1 MTIVKSLDELL
12 GHWLSDSD
20 LADTAISGLSID
32 SRRVVKGD
40 LFFAYPGGTSDGRDY
55 IDDAVDRGA
64 CLVVYEA
71 DGCATPPKASVP
83 VVPLHALREK
93 VGVIAERFFDNPGKD
108 LFIVGITGT
117 NGKTSCAHLLAQAFS
132 NLGINSGLIGTLGW
146 GFVGDLHRNPLTTP
160 DPVSLHHMLQQ
171 LRIQGATHVCM
182 EVSSH
187 ALAQGRVSGVCF
199 DAALFTNLSH
209 DHLDYHDNL
218 QDYADAKAQ
227 LFDSTTL
234 RFAVING
241 DDEFGRNLVG
251 RVRAPTWT
259 FGLDRGEVR
268 ASEIKTGVAGLNLVL
283 QSPAGSIDTHAQLI
297 GRLNVH
303 NVLAVAAV
311 LLADGSSTVKVA
323 QAIDRLHPVPGRME
337 LFQKGRS
344 FEPSVVVD
352 YAHTPDALERALTSV
367 REHCLGR
374 VWCVFGCGGDRD
386 RAKRPIMGAIAER
399 LADEVVVTDD
409 NPRHETARSIT
420 DQIVAGMTRAPRVIN
435 DRVRAIEWAIER
447 ADTDDWVLVAGK
459 GHETT
464 QQVGDSFLE
473 MDDRSIVS
481 ECLGVAA

>member
-1 MTIVKSLDELL
+1 MTAVKPLGELL
-12 GHWLSDSD
+12 GQWLSDSN
-20 LADTAISGLSID
+20 LADVEITGLSID
-32 SRRVVKGD
+32 SRRVAKGD
-40 LFFAYPGGTSDGRDY
+40 LFFAYPGVTCDGRDY
-55 IDDAVDRGA
+55 VDDAVSRGA
-64 CLVVYEA
+64 CLVLYEA
-71 DGCATPPKASVP
+71 EGCAIPPKASVP
-83 VVPLHALREK
+83 VVPLPALRKK
-93 VGVIAERFFDNPGKD
+93 VGIIAERFFDKPGKE

-132 NLGINSGLIGTLGW
+132 SLGVKSGLVGTLGW
-146 GFVGDLHRNPLTTP
+146 GFVDELHKNPLTTP
-160 DPVSLHHMLQQ
+160 DPVSLHHMLRTLQA
-171 LRIQGATHVCM
+171 RGATHVCM

-218 QDYADAKAQ
+218 EDYANAKAQ
-227 LFDSTTL
+227 LFESTTL

-241 DDEFGRNLVG
+241 DDEFGQDLIG
-251 RVRAPTWT
+251 RVKAPTWT
-259 FGLDRGEVR
+259 FGLDHGDVTT
-268 ASEIKTGVAGLNLVL
+268 SKIKAGVAGLNLAL
-283 QSPAGSIDTHAQLI
+283 ESPAGAIDVRARLI
-297 GRLNVH
+297 GRLNIH

-311 LLADGSSTVKVA
+311 LLADGSSSATVA
-323 QAIDRLHPVPGRME
+323 QAIDCLDPVPGRME
-337 LFQKGRS
+337 LFQKGKS
-344 FEPSVVVD
+344 YEPSVVVD

-386 RAKRPIMGAIAER
+386 RVKRPLMGAIAER

-409 NPRHETARSIT
+409 NPRHEVARSIT
-420 DQIVAGMTRAPRVIN
+420 DQIVAGMTQIPHVIN
-435 DRVRAIEWAIER
+435 DRVRAIEWAIEH
-447 ADTDDWVLVAGK
+447 AAKDDWVLVAGK